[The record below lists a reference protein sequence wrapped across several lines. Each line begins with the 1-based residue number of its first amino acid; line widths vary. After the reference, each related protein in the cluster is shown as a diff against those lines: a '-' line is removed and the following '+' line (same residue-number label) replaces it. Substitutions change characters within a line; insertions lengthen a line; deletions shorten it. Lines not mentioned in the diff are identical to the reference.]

1 MCNIK
6 NPFLRLLVYGLGA
19 AVVGIIGGFVLG
31 LGIWGLQL
39 IVCQIDGYSGCNGMV
54 NAATFMGSGAGAVI
68 GAVFGGITALKKK

>member
-19 AVVGIIGGFVLG
+19 AVAGIVGGFLLG

-39 IVCQIDGYSGCNGMV
+39 IVCSIDGNGNCYGLL
-54 NAATFMGSGAGAVI
+54 NAATFMGSGLGAVI
-68 GAVFGGITALKKK
+68 GAIFGGIVALKKK

>member
-19 AVVGIIGGFVLG
+19 AIVGIIGGFLLG

-39 IVCQIDGYSGCNGMV
+39 LVCVIDGNANCSGMV

-68 GAVFGGITALKKK
+68 GAIFGGITALKKK